1 MTISKDGW
9 ISWAIPRP
17 GPPDKMY
24 PEKNQSLGIV
34 LHSVEG
40 WLAGALGEL
49 MNPDRQASWHFTN
62 AIDGRV
68 YQHYPVFA
76 SCWASGNKTANTRY
90 WAVESEGKAGTPLNA
105 AQVANMVGLCEE
117 FENFTTLKAQR
128 SEPRTIWEHNE
139 VATKWSPNAGP
150 TSCPSGRYD
159 GFYAELDKEEDSG
172 VTKAEVEA
180 MIKASE
186 DKTFAA
192 IARLNDAMITRMG
205 IQATSL
211 NPELEIVEQ
220 AADALRKAGF
230 EI

>member
-9 ISWAIPRP
+9 ISWAIRKD
-17 GPPDKMY
+17 GPTGKQY
-24 PEKNQSLGIV
+24 AEKNESLGIV
-34 LHSVEG
+34 THSVEG
-40 WLAGALGEL
+40 SLAGAFGEL
-49 MNPDRQASWHFTN
+49 MNPERLASWHFTN
-62 AIDGRV
+62 AINGDF
-68 YQHYPVFA
+68 YQHYPVTA
-76 SCWASGNKTANTRY
+76 SCWASGNKPANTRY
-90 WAVESEGKAGTPLNA
+90 WAAESEGKAGTPLNA
-105 AQVANMVGLCEE
+105 AQVANMIGLYKE
-117 FENFTTLKAQR
+117 FEIYTSLKAQR
-128 SEPRTIWEHNE
+128 VEPRTIFEHRE

-150 TSCPSGRYD
+150 TACPSNRYD

-186 DKTFAA
+186 DKAFAA

-211 NPELEIVEQ
+211 NPDLEIVEQ